1 MTNRVSEPRRI
12 RVFGK
17 RSPVGPD
24 RTPFVF
30 ALEEL
35 QHPAGSLN
43 ELNRGGHKHDAGET
57 NRIALQNGVI
67 PARYGSASVSGP
79 LLVEPRLRPRRHR
92 RHILLRDEA
101 FSAAAALILP
111 DSRQVA
117 FRGRRRR
124 GLRRR
129 LLLTGLGER
138 SGRESQYS
146 RQRYHETHQPIS
158 HFESPATVVIS
169 RSSLAPGRRGT
180 RFSPYSLRKT
190 RQVSHF

>member
-1 MTNRVSEPRRI
+1 MANRASEPRGI

-35 QHPAGSLN
+35 QHPARSLN
-43 ELNRGGHKHDAGET
+43 ELNWRGHKHDAGET

-92 RHILLRDEA
+92 WHILLRGEA
-101 FSAAAALILP
+101 LSTSTALILP
-111 DSRQVA
+111 DSRQVT

-124 GLRRR
+124 GFRRC
-129 LLLTGLGER
+129 LLLTSLSER

-146 RQRYHETHQPIS
+146 R
-158 HFESPATVVIS
+158 
-169 RSSLAPGRRGT
+169 
-180 RFSPYSLRKT
+180 
-190 RQVSHF
+190 

>member
-30 ALEEL
+30 ALKEL

-43 ELNRGGHKHDAGET
+43 ELNWRGHKHDAGET

-79 LLVEPRLRPRRHR
+79 LLVEPRFRRC
-92 RHILLRDEA
+92 
-101 FSAAAALILP
+101 
-111 DSRQVA
+111 
-117 FRGRRRR
+117 
-124 GLRRR
+124 
-129 LLLTGLGER
+129 LLLTSLSER